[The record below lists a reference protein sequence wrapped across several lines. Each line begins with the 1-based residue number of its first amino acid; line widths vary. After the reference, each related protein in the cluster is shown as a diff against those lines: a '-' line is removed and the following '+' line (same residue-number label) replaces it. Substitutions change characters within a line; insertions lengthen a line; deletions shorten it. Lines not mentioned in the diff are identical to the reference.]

1 MGRKVADFQS
11 VGAEILVIM
20 GDDDGHVREYAERL
34 RTPFPVLADPAREVY
49 HRYELEKEFMVVQR
63 TASVIVDRH
72 GIIRYLKRATYP
84 ARWREESTELFAAAQ
99 QLSAASA

>member
-1 MGRKVADFQS
+1 MVANFQS

-20 GDDDGHVREYAERL
+20 GDDESHVRAHAERL
-34 RTPFPVLADPAREVY
+34 QTPFPVLADPEREVY
-49 HRYELEKEFMVVQR
+49 HRFQLEKEFIVVQR

-99 QLSAASA
+99 QLAATSS